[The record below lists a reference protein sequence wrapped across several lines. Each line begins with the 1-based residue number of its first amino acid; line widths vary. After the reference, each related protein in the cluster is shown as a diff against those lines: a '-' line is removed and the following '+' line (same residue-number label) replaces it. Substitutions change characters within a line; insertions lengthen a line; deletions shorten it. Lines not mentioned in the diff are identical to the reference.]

1 MFGNIIKKNS
11 DKKAISPAI
20 STVIMTGAMIA
31 IVSVAIVFAN
41 NFLSDR
47 VAEGDFDSSK
57 QFMHTVGLQI
67 DDVAWTTGRK
77 GTILYASQY
86 GDVEFESSLLNY
98 TVSVDTTEGTFT
110 FSNTT
115 GALLFNLPT
124 YRYSINNGYW
134 ANIFPNQNDSLTIK
148 GSSAPVAR
156 VFAVEKLPMADGSYI
171 RVVVAPSVRV
181 LFSSINS
188 TQNTYYIR
196 MYLPVLSAGESPRLA
211 KSVTLTGES
220 VKANTL
226 NHVTGINVA
235 VTFPK
240 EGSPDNFNSEF
251 FNFPYNSESLDIPS
265 MVTPH
270 DAMEYDNVVL
280 EFYLSEVSVG
290 FGVS

>member
-1 MFGNIIKKNS
+1 MFGKINKKNS

-31 IVSVAIVFAN
+31 MVSVAVVFAN

-47 VAEGDFDSSK
+47 VAEGDFDASK

-86 GDVEFESSLLNY
+86 GDVEFESALLNY
-98 TVSVDTTEGTFT
+98 VVSVETNEDTYE
-110 FSNTT
+110 FSNVT

-134 ANIFPNQNDSLTIK
+134 ENIFPNQNESLTIK
-148 GSSAPVAR
+148 GTSAPVAR

-188 TQNTYYIR
+188 SENTYYIR

-211 KSVTLTGES
+211 KSITLTGES
-220 VKANTL
+220 VKAHTL
-226 NHVTGINVA
+226 NGVTGINVT

-251 FNFPYNSESLDIPS
+251 FNFPSNFEEIDLSSIVS
-265 MVTPH
+265 
-270 DAMEYDNVVL
+270 EYDNVVL